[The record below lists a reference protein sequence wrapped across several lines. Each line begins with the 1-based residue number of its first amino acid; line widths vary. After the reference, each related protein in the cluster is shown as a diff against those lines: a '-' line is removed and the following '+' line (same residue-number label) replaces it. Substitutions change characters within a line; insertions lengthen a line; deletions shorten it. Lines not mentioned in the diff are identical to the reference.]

1 MSFVDLLVDMLAIA
15 VCAWV
20 LIEFLKQE
28 SESK

>member
-1 MSFVDLLVDMLAIA
+1 MSFADLVIDMLAIA

-20 LIEFLKQE
+20 LIEFVKQE